1 MSITVNEKPL
11 HVQGVLEKTR
21 ILAGQNSKENFEIKG
36 KFFYQGDRKF
46 YVKGVTYGAFK
57 PDKDGKEYTDI
68 DKIDRDFAMMAA
80 NGINTVRIPHTTPPR
95 IVLDIAQKHR
105 LKVMIGLSAE
115 QYVGYL
121 IDRKSSPDIMG
132 IIREKV
138 KSCANHPAL
147 LCIAIGNEVPA
158 SIVRW
163 FGQKKIE
170 NYLKKVYKTI
180 KAVAPD
186 SIVTYV
192 NYPTTEYLRL
202 PFLDVVC
209 FNVYLEQYESLEKY
223 LARLQNIAGDRPL
236 LMGEIGLDCLRNG
249 ESRQAEMLNW
259 QIRLTFKMGCAGLSI
274 FSWTDEWFR
283 GGEEVFDWAF
293 GLTDKCRNPK
303 PALETVKQSFR
314 QVPVKAGKD
323 WPFISVVICSCNGS
337 LTIRECLEGLMNL
350 NYPFYE
356 VIVINDGSTDA
367 TPQIASEYEVT
378 LISTTNQGLSAAR
391 NLGAS
396 VAKGEIISYIDDDAI
411 PDPDWLLF
419 LATFFAD
426 KPYVAVGGPNIAP
439 NDVTLIAEC
448 VDHSPGSP
456 SHVLFT
462 DMEAE
467 HIPGCNFSIRKKALQ
482 DLGGFDPQFRAAGDD
497 VDLCWRITEAGWK
510 IGFSPGAMVWHHRRR
525 TIKSYWRQQYGYG
538 KAEALLE
545 RKWPQKYNNI
555 GHKTWGRIYSNGT
568 LASPVFRRSRI
579 YYGVWGNA
587 PFQSIYDSA
596 SASHLALMQ
605 MPEWYLLAAALL
617 FVTVS
622 GLIWSPM
629 IYFAPLAL
637 IVTLMPVSHI
647 IYNVSRMPGKKKKR
661 NKLQHLHF
669 SIITV
674 GLHILQPLARLLGRF
689 KYDLTPWRNYGKGSY
704 LLPVTR
710 NGSVWCN
717 NWIDPAKRLE
727 MIEADLKTESA
738 CIERGN
744 IYDRWDLLIKGG
756 SLGSVKLFMA
766 AEDHNEGRQ
775 YLRFRFV
782 PRISLTAIFLIAFP
796 GFFLVVAASY
806 YSIVPS
812 VLFASVFLLLLFRI
826 AEDYGRAYLS
836 AREVVKKQADY

>member
-1 MSITVNEKPL
+1 MSVTIIERSL
-11 HVQGVLEKTR
+11 HVPGILGKVEILKGHDSIEKIEVR
-21 ILAGQNSKENFEIKG
+21 G
-36 KFFYQGDRKF
+36 KFFYQGDQKY
-46 YVKGVTYGAFK
+46 YVRGVTYGAFK
-57 PDKDGKEYTDI
+57 PGMDGKEYTDVEQI
-68 DKIDRDFAMMAA
+68 DHDFAMMAA

-95 IVLDIAQKHR
+95 ILLDIAHKHK

-115 QYVGYL
+115 QYVGYW
-121 IDRKSSPDIMG
+121 IDGKTSPDIMN
-132 IIREKV
+132 IISEKV

-147 LCIAIGNEVPA
+147 LCIAIGNEVSA

-170 NYLKKVYKTI
+170 RYLKKVYKTI

-186 SIVTYV
+186 AIVTYV
-192 NYPTTEYLRL
+192 NYPTTEYLQL

-209 FNVYLEQYESLEKY
+209 FNVYLEQQETLEKY

-249 ESRQAEMLNW
+249 QTKQAELLEW
-259 QIRLTFKMGCAGLSI
+259 QIKLAFKVGCAGLFV

-283 GGEEVFDWAF
+283 GGEEVHDWAF
-293 GLTDKCRNPK
+293 GLTDKFRNPK
-303 PALETVKQSFR
+303 PSLETVKQMFR
-314 QVPVKAGKD
+314 QLPMVAAND
-323 WPFISVVICSCNGS
+323 WPFISVVICSRNGS
-337 LTIRECLEGLMNL
+337 LTIRECLEGLMDL

-367 TPQIASEYEVT
+367 TPQIASEYDVK
-378 LISTTNQGLSAAR
+378 LISTVNQGLSAAR

-396 VAKGEIISYIDDDAI
+396 VAKGDIVSYIDDDAI

-419 LATFFAD
+419 LATFFINTPCA
-426 KPYVAVGGPNIAP
+426 AVGGPNIAP

-467 HIPGCNFSIRKKALQ
+467 HIPGCNFSIRRKALQ
-482 DLGGFDPQFRAAGDD
+482 ELGGFDSQFRTAGDD

-545 RKWPQKYNNI
+545 RKWPQKYNSI
-555 GHKTWGRIYSNGT
+555 GHKTWGHIYGNGALVT
-568 LASPVFRRSRI
+568 PLFRRWRV
-579 YYGVWGNA
+579 YHGVWGNA
-587 PFQSIYDSA
+587 PFQSIYDTA

-605 MPEWYLLAAALL
+605 MPEWYLLVAALL

-637 IVTLMPVSHI
+637 IVTVMPVSHI
-647 IYNVSRMPGKKKKR
+647 IYNVARMPGKKKR
-661 NKLQHLHF
+661 RSKLQHLQF
-669 SIITV
+669 STITV
-674 GLHILQPLARLLGRF
+674 GLHVLQPLARLLGRI
-689 KYDLTPWRNYGKGSY
+689 KYDLTPWRHYGKGSY
-704 LLPVTR
+704 LLPLTR
-710 NGSVWCN
+710 NNCVWCN
-717 NWIDPAKRLE
+717 NWISPDKRLE
-727 MIEADLKTESA
+727 RIETDLKTENV

-744 IYDRWDLLIKGG
+744 NYDRWDLLIKGG
-756 SLGSVKLFMA
+756 SLGFVKLLMA
-766 AEDHNEGRQ
+766 SEDHNGGKQ
-775 YLRFRFV
+775 YLRFRFIPGV
-782 PRISLTAIFLIAFP
+782 SLTAICLISFP
-796 GFFLVVAASY
+796 ALLLAISLLNHAIIPALLFGF
-806 YSIVPS
+806 
-812 VLFASVFLLLLFRI
+812 VFLLLVFRLS
-826 AEDYGRAYLS
+826 EDYGRAYLL
-836 AREVVKKQADY
+836 AKKVVKKQADC

>member
-1 MSITVNEKPL
+1 MSITITERPL
-11 HVQGVLEKTR
+11 HVPGMLGKIE
-21 ILAGQNSKENFEIKG
+21 ILTGQDSKERVEIRG
-36 KFFYQGDRKF
+36 KFFYQGDRKY
-46 YVKGVTYGAFK
+46 YVRGVTYGAFK
-57 PDKDGKEYTDI
+57 PDNDGKEYTDI
-68 DKIDRDFAMMAA
+68 DQIDRDFAMMAA

-95 IVLDIAQKHR
+95 ILLDIALKHR

-115 QYVGYL
+115 QYVGYW
-121 IDRKSSPDIMG
+121 IDRKKSPDIMN

-138 KSCANHPAL
+138 KSCADHPAL

-170 NYLKKVYKTI
+170 RYLKKVYKTI

-186 SIVTYV
+186 AIVTYV
-192 NYPTTEYLRL
+192 NYPTTEYLQL

-209 FNVYLEQYESLEKY
+209 FNVYLEQQETLEKY
-223 LARLQNIAGDRPL
+223 LARLQNIAGDRPF

-249 ESRQAEMLNW
+249 QAKQAELLEW
-259 QIRLTFKMGCAGLSI
+259 QIKLAFKLGCAGLFV

-283 GGEEVFDWAF
+283 GGEEVHDWAF

-303 PALETVKQSFR
+303 PALETVKQTFR
-314 QVPVKAGKD
+314 QLPITAGKD
-323 WPFISVVICSCNGS
+323 WPFISVVICSRNGS

-367 TPQIASEYEVT
+367 TPQIASEYEVN
-378 LISTTNQGLSAAR
+378 LISTVNQGLSAAR

-396 VAKGEIISYIDDDAI
+396 VAKGEIVSYIDDDAI

-419 LATFFAD
+419 LATAFINT
-426 KPYVAVGGPNIAP
+426 PYAAVGGPNIAP

-456 SHVLFT
+456 SHVLLT
-462 DMEAE
+462 DTEAE

-482 DLGGFDPQFRAAGDD
+482 ELGGFDPQFRTAGDD

-545 RKWPQKYNNI
+545 RKWPQKYNSI
-555 GHKTWGRIYSNGT
+555 GHKTWGHIYGNGAIMT
-568 LASPVFRRSRI
+568 PIFRRWRV
-579 YYGVWGNA
+579 YHGVWGNA
-587 PFQSIYDSA
+587 PFQSIYDS
-596 SASHLALMQ
+596 STSSRLALMQ
-605 MPEWYLLAAALL
+605 MPEWYLFAAALL

-622 GLIWSPM
+622 GLIWAPM

-637 IVTLMPVSHI
+637 VVTLMPVSQI
-647 IYNVSRMPGKKKKR
+647 IYNVARMPGKKKR
-661 NKLQHLHF
+661 RSKLQHIHF
-669 SIITV
+669 RNITV
-674 GLHILQPLARLLGRF
+674 GLHVLQPLARLMGRF

-704 LLPVTR
+704 LFPVIK
-710 NGSVWCN
+710 NDSVWCN
-717 NWIDPAKRLE
+717 NWIRPDKRLE
-727 MIEADLKTESA
+727 SIEADLKEENVCTD
-738 CIERGN
+738 RGN
-744 IYDRWDLLIKGG
+744 NYDRWDLLIKGG
-756 SLGSVKLFMA
+756 SLGFVKLLMA
-766 AEDHNEGRQ
+766 AEDHNGGKQ
-775 YLRFRFV
+775 YLRFRFI
-782 PRISLTAIFLIAFP
+782 PGISLTAICLISFP
-796 GFFLVVAASY
+796 ALLLTISLLNNAIIPAL
-806 YSIVPS
+806 
-812 VLFASVFLLLLFRI
+812 LFGSVFLLLVFRLL
-826 AEDYGRAYLS
+826 EDYGRAYLS
-836 AREVVKKQADY
+836 AKKVVNKQADC